1 VERLQIV
8 NVVSEKLKDVG
19 KWDAATM
26 AMEAQSY
33 AETIPSY
40 ISMLFGGEQVDGFVN
55 RFQDV
60 APGFIIYDVG
70 SGPRAI
76 LLRPQ
81 TATATATA
89 EQVPG
94 IPVIR
99 ARGDHRHVGSPQ
111 QAHASAPRFL
121 PLQWRGVLPVR
132 QMHNLNQA
140 CQRLTPTRSHFAKA
154 EHNGCLELMLNAVA
168 ADTAKGRDVWESW
181 AEVGSVIHL

>member
-76 LLRPQ
+76 LLRLNRSQVFQSFVPEVI
-81 TATATATA
+81 TATLGA
-89 EQVPG
+89 
-94 IPVIR
+94 
-99 ARGDHRHVGSPQ
+99 
-111 QAHASAPRFL
+111 
-121 PLQWRGVLPVR
+121 
-132 QMHNLNQA
+132 LNKPMPALLGFCPCNGAA
-140 CQRLTPTRSHFAKA
+140 CFQCVKCTT
-154 EHNGCLELMLNAVA
+154 
-168 ADTAKGRDVWESW
+168 
-181 AEVGSVIHL
+181 